1 MGASWPGMT
10 GMPASWASLRAET
23 LSPSASRISAG
34 GPTKTMPASAQ
45 ARAMALFSARK
56 P

>member
-1 MGASWPGMT
+1 
-10 GMPASWASLRAET
+10 
-23 LSPSASRISAG
+23 LSPVSRSTSAG

-45 ARAMALFSARK
+45 AWARAALSDRK